1 MNSYQNSSKRI
12 RIPTSNMNNRKII
25 VFTDLDGTLLDYGT
39 YSFCE
44 AEDALELLREKGV
57 PLILCSSKSRDEIEV
72 YRRKLSNNEPFISE
86 NGGAIFI
93 PEGYGNLK
101 CEFDK
106 IDDGYLVIEIGSEYK
121 TLVDV
126 FEKIRRR
133 TGINIKSITEFTIDE
148 IVKLTGLSRE
158 EAFLAQKREY
168 SLPFIIYGG
177 EEDIKN
183 IKYEILSSGLN
194 YTEGAR
200 FTYLMGENDK
210 GKAVKILTDIFKKNS
225 PGTRIVTVGL
235 GDSLNDLPMLE
246 VVDKA
251 FLVKK
256 EAGNYEEHIKVEDL
270 TYADGVGPAGWNK
283 AVLGLFH
290 NH

>member
-1 MNSYQNSSKRI
+1 
-12 RIPTSNMNNRKII
+12 MNNRKII
-25 VFTDLDGTLLDYGT
+25 VFTDLDGTLLDHST
-39 YSFCE
+39 YSFYE
-44 AEDALELLREKGV
+44 AEEALELLRVKGV

-72 YRRKLSNNEPFISE
+72 YRKKLSNNEPFISE

-93 PEGYGNLK
+93 PEEYGGLK

-106 IDDGYLVIEIGSEYK
+106 IDDGYLVIEIGSEYQ
-121 TLVDV
+121 TLAYT
-126 FEKIRRR
+126 FEKIKRR
-133 TGINIKSITEFTIDE
+133 TGISIKSITEFTIDE
-148 IVKLTGLSRE
+148 IVELTGLSGE

-168 SLPFIIYGG
+168 MLPFIIDGR
-177 EEDIKN
+177 EEDVEN
-183 IKYEILSSGLN
+183 IKDEILSSGLA

-200 FTYLMGENDK
+200 FVHLMGGNDK

-225 PGTRIVTVGL
+225 PETRITTVGL

-256 EAGNYEEHIKVEDL
+256 EAGNYEERIKIEDL
-270 TYADGVGPAGWNK
+270 TYSDGIGPVGWNK
-283 AVLGLFH
+283 AVLGLF
-290 NH
+290 NNN

>member
-1 MNSYQNSSKRI
+1 
-12 RIPTSNMNNRKII
+12 MNNRKII
-25 VFTDLDGTLLDYGT
+25 VFTDLDGTLLDHVT

-44 AEDALELLREKGV
+44 AEDALELLREKEV
-57 PLILCSSKSRDEIEV
+57 PLILCSSKSSDEIKV

-101 CEFDK
+101 CEFNK

-121 TLVDV
+121 TLANA
-126 FEKIRRR
+126 FEKIKRR
-133 TGINIKSITEFTIDE
+133 TGINIKSIIELTIDE
-148 IVKLTGLSRE
+148 IVELTGLSRE
-158 EAFLAQKREY
+158 EASLSQKREY
-168 SLPFIIYGG
+168 TLPFIIDSG

-183 IKYEILSSGLN
+183 IKDEILSSGLN
-194 YTEGAR
+194 YTEGTR
-200 FTYLMGENDK
+200 FVHLMGGNDK
-210 GKAVKILTDIFKKNS
+210 GKAVNILIDIFKKNFPETS
-225 PGTRIVTVGL
+225 ITTVGL

-256 EAGNYEEHIKVEDL
+256 EAGDYEERIKVEGL
-270 TYADGVGPAGWNK
+270 VYADGIGPAGWNK
-283 AVLGLFH
+283 AVLGLF
-290 NH
+290 NNN

>member
-1 MNSYQNSSKRI
+1 
-12 RIPTSNMNNRKII
+12 MNNRKVVI
-25 VFTDLDGTLLDYGT
+25 FTDLDGTLLDHST
-39 YSFCE
+39 YSFYDAEE
-44 AEDALELLREKGV
+44 ALALLREKGV
-57 PLILCSSKSRDEIEV
+57 PLILCSSKSRAEIEV
-72 YRRKLSNNEPFISE
+72 YRKKLSNNEPFISE

-93 PEGYGNLK
+93 PEGYGSLK

-106 IDDGYLVIEIGSEYK
+106 IDDGYLVIEIGSEYQV
-121 TLVDV
+121 LVDG
-126 FEKIRRR
+126 FEKIKRR

-148 IVKLTGLSRE
+148 IVWLTGLSGE

-168 SLPFIIYGG
+168 ILPFIIYGG
-177 EEDIKN
+177 EDDVKIIKD
-183 IKYEILSSGLN
+183 EILSLGLN

-200 FTYLMGENDK
+200 FVHLMGGNDK

-225 PGTRIVTVGL
+225 SETRITTVGL

-256 EAGNYEEHIKVEDL
+256 EAGIYEERIKIEDL
-270 TYADGVGPAGWNK
+270 IYADGIGPVGWNK
-283 AVLGLFH
+283 AVLGLF
-290 NH
+290 NNN

>member
-1 MNSYQNSSKRI
+1 
-12 RIPTSNMNNRKII
+12 MNNRKII
-25 VFTDLDGTLLDYGT
+25 VFTDLDGTLLDYSS

-93 PEGYGNLK
+93 PEGYSGLK

-106 IDDGYLVIEIGSEYK
+106 IDKGYLVIEIGSEYK

-126 FEKIRRR
+126 FEKIKRR

-148 IVKLTGLSRE
+148 IVELTGLSRE

-177 EEDIKN
+177 EDDIKN

-200 FTYLMGENDK
+200 FTYLMGGNDK

-270 TYADGVGPAGWNK
+270 TYADGIGPAGWNK